1 MALLPGVSFQ
11 WHTPRGLL
19 PGASSQGAL
28 PNYILNGTNH
38 DENMSFE
45 CERDA
50 QCTFYN
56 DYKRFWTKK
65 HNLRCN
71 CFENT
76 HFGTKKHNFRCKC
89 FENAHFEQK
98 THNFQCKCFENAHF
112 EQKNTNFNA
121 NASKMLI
128 LEQKTQISM
137 QMLRKYAFWNKK
149 HICCAKRSKNAHSL
163 TKT

>member
-98 THNFQCKCFENAHF
+98 
-112 EQKNTNFNA
+112 NTNFNA
-121 NASKMLI
+121 NASVSTDHWVLRCSWSACSALPALCWTECFLLLALSWTALVMLFTHA
-128 LEQKTQISM
+128 LHCY
-137 QMLRKYAFWNKK
+137 RPV
-149 HICCAKRSKNAHSL
+149 C
-163 TKT
+163 

>member
-98 THNFQCKCFENAHF
+98 HKFQCKCFGEHWPLSTEMLLERLLRIAGPLLDRMLFVAGPLLDRISNAVYPC
-112 EQKNTNFNA
+112 
-121 NASKMLI
+121 S
-128 LEQKTQISM
+128 
-137 QMLRKYAFWNKK
+137 
-149 HICCAKRSKNAHSL
+149 SL
-163 TKT
+163 L

>member
-76 HFGTKKHNFRCKC
+76 HFGTK
-89 FENAHFEQK
+89 
-98 THNFQCKCFENAHF
+98 
-112 EQKNTNFNA
+112 NTTSDA
-121 NASKMLI
+121 NASKMHI
-128 LEQKTQISM
+128 LNKKTQLSMQMLRKCTFLNKKTQISM
-137 QMLRKYAFWNKK
+137 QMLRWALTTEYWDAPGAPAPHCRPSAGPNAF
-149 HICCAKRSKNAHSL
+149 CCWPSPGPH
-163 TKT
+163 